1 MCLALKGIACRCDR
15 LHWQQPPQIPMKN
28 KPSKKKPFVNDVT
41 DERLAHAK
49 KMRGYLPHYL
59 SRLMNA
65 LNLRLMNDLRLHRI
79 TAVQFRV
86 MQMLD
91 ARGSASIGEIAADTV
106 IAQSVVSRVIDQLER
121 SGFARRR
128 KRIGDGRSVDVSLT
142 PNGSKMYNALF
153 PSATRIV
160 DDAMRELSAS
170 ERDTLEALLL
180 RVYKGVIQPYESW
193 DVFVRKGRL

>member
-1 MCLALKGIACRCDR
+1 
-15 LHWQQPPQIPMKN
+15 MKN